1 VVSAVKAA
9 EKKKKRRKR
18 RKRRATCPPA
28 VVTPSI
34 LTPRSS
40 EVESENE
47 EEDEAIEDL
56 PVVGDR
62 LARRSESPAAKR
74 QQELVEKTSEDAT
87 QARIPSAIR
96 SQLFR
101 PKLQIPIAAR

>member
-1 VVSAVKAA
+1 M
-9 EKKKKRRKR
+9 
-18 RKRRATCPPA
+18 
-28 VVTPSI
+28 
-34 LTPRSS
+34 PRSS

-62 LARRSESPAAKR
+62 PVRRSESPAAKR
-74 QQELVEKTSEDAT
+74 QQELVEKTSEDAM